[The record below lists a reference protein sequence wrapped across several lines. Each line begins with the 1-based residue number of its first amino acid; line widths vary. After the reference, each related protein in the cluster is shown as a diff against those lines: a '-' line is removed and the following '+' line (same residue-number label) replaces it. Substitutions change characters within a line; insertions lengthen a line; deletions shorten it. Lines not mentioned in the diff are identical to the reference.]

1 MNEREKERGGKIGE
15 IEMHEL
21 VSLPV
26 YMYMRA
32 WVDINS

>member
-26 YMYMRA
+26 YMYMGA